1 MQYVCSAVSFFSCL
15 VLTLCMICMY
25 VCMSVFNIQRRI
37 WRRRRRKRKK
47 IMRKEQ
53 LEAVAVENKRIP

>member
-1 MQYVCSAVSFFSCL
+1 
-15 VLTLCMICMY
+15 MY
-25 VCMSVFNIQRRI
+25 VFNMQRRI
-37 WRRRRRKRKK
+37 WQRRRRKERKK